1 VKQYR
6 KNIVGVTIGFIFMF
20 TFLLH
25 AILVYLGDGRAFLGA
40 VMAVPLIVVIA
51 YQAVYC
57 KLQVRST
64 LGLHR
69 PTLKSMVF
77 SILFPVLLG
86 ITFHVY
92 LSFQGM
98 RFLFEQEKEL
108 GLLFVIGLTVASLSA
123 LLEEVVWRGNLHHH
137 LRKNHSLFRTA
148 IITAAVWSLWH
159 LPIAVFYKGYGD
171 LWVGITSYIGLLFLI
186 SITLTYVREVGRSVI
201 PAAVLHG
208 MLNVFYL
215 SGGLQSVTAEQEEL
229 SKLLLYTVVMGMMAL
244 AYGMHLNNSR
254 QFEKKRRPI
263 RDH

>member
-1 VKQYR
+1 M
-6 KNIVGVTIGFIFMF
+6 I
-20 TFLLH
+20 
-25 AILVYLGDGRAFLGA
+25 
-40 VMAVPLIVVIA
+40 VPLTVIIA

-64 LGLHR
+64 MGLFR

-108 GLLFVIGLTVASLSA
+108 VLLFVVGLTVASLSA

-137 LRKNHSLFRTA
+137 LRKNHSLFQTA
-148 IITAAVWSLWH
+148 AITAAVWSLWH

-171 LWVGITSYIGLLFLI
+171 WFMGITAYMGLLFLI

-215 SGGLQSVTAEQEEL
+215 SGGLQSGSAEQEEL
-229 SKLLLYTVVMGMMAL
+229 SKFLLYAVVMGMMAIT
-244 AYGMHLNNSR
+244 YG
-254 QFEKKRRPI
+254 KRSNHI
-263 RDH
+263 QIMS